1 MTASH
6 MRMGAPEWTL
16 MLILSAVWGSSFF
29 FFKVLVR
36 ELPPLTVVLGR
47 VGLAAVALNLFLL
60 FRRDH
65 LRASPLLWR
74 DFLILGILNNAIP
87 FTLIAWGETRLSSGM
102 ASILNATTPVFAVLV
117 AHLLTPDEKL
127 SWNRAAGVLLS
138 FAGVVVL
145 VGPAAFSSRNTPW
158 GQLACLAAA
167 LFYSLGGLYGRRFK
181 HLPVMQVTTGQL
193 SACALLMLPL
203 AGLVDHPWNLAMPSA
218 SAWEALAGI
227 SLICTALAY
236 LLFFRIL
243 AVAGAT
249 NLMLVTFL
257 LPVSA
262 MTRGYFALGE
272 KLQLQAFAGIAFI
285 GAGLAAIDGRLPRK
299 LADLRR

>member
-1 MTASH
+1 
-6 MRMGAPEWTL
+6 MRMGAREWTL
-16 MLILSAVWGSSFF
+16 MLVLSAIWGSSFF

-60 FRRDH
+60 IRRDP
-65 LRASPLLWR
+65 LRASPSLWR

-102 ASILNATTPVFAVLV
+102 ASILNATTPVFAVLA
-117 AHLLTPDEKL
+117 AHFLTADEKL
-127 SWNRAAGVLLS
+127 SWNKAAGVLLG

-145 VGPAAFSSRNTPW
+145 VGPAALAGQNAPW

-167 LFYSLGGLYGRRFK
+167 LSYSLGGLYGRRFR

-193 SACALLMLPL
+193 SACTLLMLPL
-203 AGLVDHPWNLAMPSA
+203 AGLVDHPWNLAMPSPG
-218 SAWEALAGI
+218 AWAALAGI
-227 SLICTALAY
+227 SLLCTALAY

-243 AVAGAT
+243 AVAGVT
-249 NLMLVTFL
+249 NLTLVTFL

-262 MTRGYFALGE
+262 MTLGYFALGE
-272 KLQLQAFAGIAFI
+272 KLQLPGFAGIAFI

-299 LADLRR
+299 LAGLWRNVR